1 MGVDWFTPQATH
13 RPIHMLYFHVSP
25 SLASKDKCNYLLYM
39 VKRSPV
45 ACVSNRK
52 HDTTNTKE
60 NFNDHL
66 PSVIALVIPA
76 KPLNKS
82 WCLRNHQFYNKFNRP
97 STTARNLL
105 LDKSIRNPVE
115 ILLLISRRSRRSYCL
130 ELLSLIKVGQ
140 LVDLVWPAA
149 QVCILSFSDSNHNP
163 ILRVP

>member
-13 RPIHMLYFHVSP
+13 RPIHMRYFHVSP
-25 SLASKDKCNYLLYM
+25 PLSSKDKCNYLLYM

-76 KPLNKS
+76 KPLNKC
-82 WCLRNHQFYNKFNRP
+82 WYLRKHQFYNKFNRP
-97 STTARNLL
+97 STTNRNRLL
-105 LDKSIRNPVE
+105 ECSGDPV
-115 ILLLISRRSRRSYCL
+115 ISRRSRRSYCL
-130 ELLSLIKVGQ
+130 ELLSLIKLEQPATSGSSVYFVFLRLQ
-140 LVDLVWPAA
+140 L
-149 QVCILSFSDSNHNP
+149 
-163 ILRVP
+163 